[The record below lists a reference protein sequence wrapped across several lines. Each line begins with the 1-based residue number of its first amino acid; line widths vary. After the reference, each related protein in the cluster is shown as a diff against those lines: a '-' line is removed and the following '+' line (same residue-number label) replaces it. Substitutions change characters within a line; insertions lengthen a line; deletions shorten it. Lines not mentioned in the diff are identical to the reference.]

1 MVDNNT
7 AEQSVVGA
15 ILIDA
20 ACVPDVLKIVRAS
33 DFRPG
38 ITQDIMAAVEEM
50 QAAGD
55 VIDPVTIIDGVMR
68 RGSTFSENI
77 EDYIREALTLTPTA
91 ANVLRYAKIVK
102 ENARRRQLAD
112 LADDISS
119 NIHFGANVN
128 DVLSSAL
135 SSLQALETDA
145 GAKVTTGADAVQGFR
160 DWIRAAQEDPEHAVV
175 RTRYQWLDK
184 MLGGG
189 LVKTGLYVIGARPG
203 MGKTT
208 VALNLATYIAHGGK
222 RVLFVSLEMDKT
234 QITTKRVAMW
244 TGISFT
250 ALYNGRISDADAER
264 LGPALDRIG
273 QLPLD
278 VIDEGIGSVADLASF
293 LSLRRDYD
301 VVFVDY
307 LGILSPAEED
317 LQKPRYEQITNIS
330 ADLKRL
336 AKRLSIPIVV
346 LSQLNRESNSRKN
359 KRPTLTDLRDT
370 GAIEQDADG
379 VILLY
384 REGYFREEKPQ
395 IEDIEFILAKNRH
408 GETGTVKLVW
418 HAASGRVYER
428 SNREEQ

>member
-1 MVDNNT
+1 MTDNYT
-7 AEQSVVGA
+7 AEQSVIGS

-20 ACVPDVLKIVRAS
+20 ACVPDVLQIVQAA
-33 DFRPG
+33 DFRQV
-38 ITQDIMAAVEEM
+38 INQDIITAVTEM
-50 QAAGD
+50 FSTGA
-55 VIDPVTIIDGVMR
+55 VIDPVTIIDSVMR
-68 RGSTFSENI
+68 RESQFSGDI
-77 EDYIREALTLTPTA
+77 EQYVRESMEITPTA
-91 ANVLRYAKIVK
+91 ANALQYARIVK
-102 ENARRRQLAD
+102 ENAQRRRLSD
-112 LADDISS
+112 LADEISES
-119 NIHFGANVN
+119 AHFGENVN
-128 DVLSSAL
+128 DVLSAAMTG
-135 SSLQALETDA
+135 LQALEFGSKT
-145 GAKVTTGADAVQGFR
+145 KVTTGSDAVQGFR
-160 DWIRAAQEDPEHAVV
+160 AWIQAAQNDPEHAVV
-175 RTRYQWLDK
+175 RTHFQFLDEK
-184 MLGGG
+184 LGGG

-208 VALNLATYIAHGGK
+208 VALNLATYIAHAGK

-244 TGISFT
+244 TGISFS

-264 LGPALDRIG
+264 LGPALDRIE
-273 QLPLD
+273 QMPLD
-278 VIDEGIGSVADLASF
+278 VIDEGIGSVADLSTF
-293 LSLRRDYD
+293 LQFRQDYD

-330 ADLKRL
+330 ADLKKL
-336 AKRLSIPIVV
+336 AKRLHIPIVV

-384 REGYFREEKPQ
+384 RAGYFQDEKPK
-395 IEDIEFILAKNRH
+395 IEDIEFIVAKNRH

>member
-1 MVDNNT
+1 MTDNYT
-7 AEQSVVGA
+7 AEQSVIGS

-20 ACVPDVLKIVRAS
+20 ACVPDVLQIVKAA
-33 DFRPG
+33 DFRQG
-38 ITQDIMAAVEEM
+38 INQDVFQTVAEM
-50 QAAGD
+50 HATGEI
-55 VIDPVTIIDGVMR
+55 IDPVTVIDGVKR
-68 RGSTFSENI
+68 RGSSFSGDI
-77 EDYIREALTLTPTA
+77 ERYVREAMEITPTA
-91 ANVLRYAKIVK
+91 ANVLQYAKIVK
-102 ENARRRQLAD
+102 EAAKRRRLSD
-112 LADDISS
+112 LADDIAE
-119 NIHFGANVN
+119 NARFGENVN
-128 DVLSSAL
+128 DVLASAL
-135 SSLQALETDA
+135 TSLQTLETDA
-145 GAKVTTGADAVQGFR
+145 GTKVTTGADAIADFR
-160 DWIRAAQEDPEHAVV
+160 AWVKAAQADPEHAVV
-175 RTRYQWLDK
+175 RTRYASLDYK
-184 MLGGG
+184 LGGG

-208 VALNLATYIAHGGK
+208 VALNLATYIAHAGK

-278 VIDEGIGSVADLASF
+278 VIDEGVGDVADLSAF
-293 LSLRRDYD
+293 LQLRKDYD

-330 ADLKRL
+330 ADLKKL
-336 AKRLSIPIVV
+336 AKRLHIPIVV

-384 REGYFREEKPQ
+384 RDGYFQDEKPQ
-395 IEDIEFILAKNRH
+395 VEDIEFILAKNRH